1 MDIPIAD
8 TVSTYVMLSSPRQTV
23 CLFKNLTRLRPQV
36 CLRTNLLTMITTQ
49 LAISHYSGK
58 SQQHLRRAILWHLQL
73 AATWPRPDL
82 DELSSPTTCLRTLF
96 SENFKNRT
104 DLSSYTSFCS
114 FFFLVQVQ
122 RNIWSSK
129 NIWFILRILFAES
142 FASFHKLTTQASL
155 FLEGRCYVVYYITHL
170 GLIKNMLVY
179 HALAS
184 LRR

>member
-49 LAISHYSGK
+49 LAISHYSGM

-82 DELSSPTTCLRTLF
+82 DKLSSPTTCLRTLF

-114 FFFLVQVQ
+114 FFFFQCKFKGTFEVQ
-122 RNIWSSK
+122 RTFDSSQ
-129 NIWFILRILFAES
+129 ES
-142 FASFHKLTTQASL
+142 FLPKVL
-155 FLEGRCYVVYYITHL
+155 
-170 GLIKNMLVY
+170 LVFT
-179 HALAS
+179 S
-184 LRR
+184 